1 MKPMYRDMRAAV
13 ASKAWRRPIVLA
25 LGLLLMGAG
34 LETALAGKITNE
46 PQGFN
51 GYTWGGR
58 SADYP
63 ALKLLSDPTA
73 ANPLPG
79 VEVYENPG
87 EVLTV
92 NGVTFTKV
100 YYRFYKGQLGNIQ
113 LWYEGRENR
122 EKLLKWIE
130 ENYGKLPLVERKQ
143 KQIEWHGQS
152 TVITLGYDVTNNKG
166 GLWFTYLIFS
176 PFDNATTNTSGY

>member
-1 MKPMYRDMRAAV
+1 MRVVV
-13 ASKAWRRPIVLA
+13 ANKAGRWHVVLA
-25 LGLLLMGAG
+25 LGLLLWGG
-34 LETALAGKITNE
+34 RLELTLAGKITNE
-46 PQGFN
+46 PHGFN
-51 GYTWGGR
+51 GYTWGTR
-58 SADYP
+58 NAEHPS
-63 ALKLLSDPTA
+63 LKLLPDPEA
-73 ANPLPG
+73 AHPLPG

-113 LWYEGRENR
+113 LSYEGRENR

-130 ENYGKLPLVERKQ
+130 ENYGKLPPAERKQ
-143 KQIEWHGQS
+143 KQVEWHGQN
-152 TVITLGYDVTNNKG
+152 TVITLGYDVTNNQG
-166 GLWFTYLIFS
+166 GLWFTYLLFS